1 MRRRWQR
8 WVWKCRFARNRRRL
22 VWHGTDHAEVIN
34 VIDCTAKDRPFFDR
48 QILSLAMVQW
58 NFNWIKDNVRF
69 GRRRRVTWRV
79 PVGDGAQ
86 RRSAVEDD
94 EHQNVGHRREEEQ
107 QGQEDVNDDA
117 DCGGHHRSLDVHGG
131 SCDVATA
138 EMNLSDKQENHSTG
152 QREFQSKESQ
162 VSHLTTQ

>member
-1 MRRRWQR
+1 MSIR
-8 WVWKCRFARNRRRL
+8 ANRRRL

-34 VIDCTAKDRPFFDR
+34 VIDCTAAGKARPFLTANFYLWPSFNG
-48 QILSLAMVQW
+48 ILIGLRTILISQ
-58 NFNWIKDNVRF
+58 KNVGGSRD
-69 GRRRRVTWRV
+69 V

-131 SCDVATA
+131 SCDVA
-138 EMNLSDKQENHSTG
+138 EMNVSDT
-152 QREFQSKESQ
+152 
-162 VSHLTTQ
+162 